1 MSSNE
6 QHHGSKQPPPR
17 RSGERAKPPR
27 KVDHTYRDFS
37 NYPTDDL
44 PPLSLAPTNF
54 PTKLHHILSDPDY
67 HHVSQSFG
75 SLRISS
81 ESQNIVITYSH
92 LLSFSTTSDY
102 FRSSHGWWAIKIKW
116 MRSIISTISSLITNH
131 LVSLFYLTQTRMMII
146 ATWQGMEGAQ
156 QGSTRQWGRSKVL
169 WTEQI
174 WILRTSVEW
183 LGI

>member
-6 QHHGSKQPPPR
+6 QHHRSKQPPPR

-75 SLRISS
+75 ISLRISS
-81 ESQNIVITYSH
+81 ESQNHFLIWYQHTHTCFLFPPLPTTLDH
-92 LLSFSTTSDY
+92 LMD
-102 FRSSHGWWAIKIKW
+102 GE
-116 MRSIISTISSLITNH
+116 
-131 LVSLFYLTQTRMMII
+131 Q
-146 ATWQGMEGAQ
+146 
-156 QGSTRQWGRSKVL
+156 SK
-169 WTEQI
+169 
-174 WILRTSVEW
+174 
-183 LGI
+183 

>member
-1 MSSNE
+1 MRTNDRRSGFMRWRRGGKGAPTQKNLLQGPFTIFIEQESPASGNMSSNE
-6 QHHGSKQPPPR
+6 QHHGSKPPRR

-81 ESQNIVITYSH
+81 ECQSLVSPYSH
-92 LLSFSTTSDY
+92 LLSFSTTSTC
-102 FRSSHGWWAIKIKW
+102 FRSSHGW
-116 MRSIISTISSLITNH
+116 
-131 LVSLFYLTQTRMMII
+131 
-146 ATWQGMEGAQ
+146 
-156 QGSTRQWGRSKVL
+156 
-169 WTEQI
+169 
-174 WILRTSVEW
+174 
-183 LGI
+183 